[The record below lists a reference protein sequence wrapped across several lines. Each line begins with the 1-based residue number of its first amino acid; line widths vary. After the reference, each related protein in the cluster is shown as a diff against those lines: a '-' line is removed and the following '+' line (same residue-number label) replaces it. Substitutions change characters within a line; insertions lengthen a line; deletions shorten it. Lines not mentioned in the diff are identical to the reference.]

1 MTTILCLSV
10 SNCNLAFMVS
20 ILANVSKKKKKIF
33 QRERALPGFIMDKLH
48 YSIIKWAL
56 ILDPFEGVSADLLDA
71 RKGHRRAAEGY
82 FSKMDPTSKMGAL
95 GILEEQGWRH
105 KELSWHSQAP

>member
-1 MTTILCLSV
+1 MTTFLCLSGV

-20 ILANVSKKKKKIF
+20 IVANVSKKKKKKIF
-33 QRERALPGFIMDKLH
+33 QGERALPGFIMDKLH

-56 ILDPFEGVSADLLDA
+56 ILDPFKGVSADLLDA
-71 RKGHRRAAEGY
+71 GKGPSRAAEGY

-95 GILEEQGWRH
+95 GILEE
-105 KELSWHSQAP
+105 